1 MRKLASTFVAVAA
14 SVALLAG
21 CSGATGAE
29 AGDNENSENSG
40 NGQAAGFP
48 VTVSHNAGE
57 TTIESKPESIV
68 VFDMAA
74 LDTID
79 AIGAGDLVVGVP
91 TQSVPTWLSDEDGID
106 YSQLESV
113 GSLKEPDL
121 EAIAKLNPD
130 LVVLGARSA
139 GFYEEISQH
148 FTTVDA
154 SVPWDQDNY
163 SERVVEMTNM
173 LGKVTGKVEE
183 AEKAGAEIAAKI
195 EEYQDTAADKGTAMV
210 LMTNAGEIS
219 LHGPKSRWA
228 PIYDVFG
235 FAPVQEEK
243 ADDGHKGQK
252 ISFETVQELNPDYIF
267 VVDRDAAVGTTEAGT
282 TAEKVLDNDLVASTK
297 AAQNGNIVY
306 LSPERWYIVM
316 TGASNFV
323 AELDEIAQAI
333 K

>member
-1 MRKLASTFVAVAA
+1 MRKFASTFVAAAA
-14 SVALLAG
+14 SVVLLAG

-29 AGDNENSENSG
+29 SGDNETPEN
-40 NGQAAGFP
+40 NGQTEGFP

-91 TQSVPTWLSDEDGID
+91 TQSVPTWLSDDDGID
-106 YSQLESV
+106 YSELEEV
-113 GSLKEPDL
+113 GSMKEPDL
-121 EAIAKLNPD
+121 EAVAKLNPD

-139 GFYEEISQH
+139 GFYEEFSQH

-173 LGKVTGKVEE
+173 LGQATGQVQE
-183 AEKAGAEIAAKI
+183 AEEAGAEISAKI
-195 EEYQDTAADKGTAMV
+195 EDYQDAATDQGTAMV
-210 LMTNAGEIS
+210 LMTNGGEIS

-235 FAPVQEEK
+235 FAPVQEEN

-267 VVDRDAAVGTTEAGT
+267 VVDRDAAVGTTEAGE
-282 TAEKVLDNDLVASTK
+282 TAEKVLDNELVASTT
-297 AAQNGNIVY
+297 AAQNDNIVY

-316 TGASNFV
+316 TGASNFI
-323 AELDEIAQAI
+323 AELDEIAEAI